1 MKGEQALVPKLRFRG
16 FGGDW
21 QISTIKDNLD
31 KVIDYRGKA
40 PPKYDYGI
48 PLITARNVRDG
59 YLDFTADEYIAED
72 QYESWMCRGIPKAN
86 DVLFTTE
93 APLGNVAIYPEDR
106 YYALGQRI
114 ITLQVNSNQCDSLFL
129 FHNLRSSKTQRNIES
144 KSTGSTAKGIKSK
157 VFVLLNIATPSLP
170 EQEKIAA
177 FLTSVD
183 DRIDQLKRKKSL
195 LQDYKKGAM
204 QKLFSQ
210 ELRFKNEQGKDFPDW
225 EDKRLGE
232 VGVFLRG
239 ISYNSTNVSVTGLF
253 VLRSTNIQD
262 QRLMLDR
269 DFQFID
275 VECPQKISLKKGDIA
290 ICMSNGSKRLV
301 GKSAV
306 YDGSY
311 PHPLTVGAFCS
322 IFRTANCLAPFL
334 LQTQAYSKYLHIL
347 LAGTNINNL
356 KNSDLAELSFSIPSD
371 SDEQTKIANFLSS
384 LDQKIEQVDTQI
396 TQTQTFKKGLLQQM
410 FV

>member
-1 MKGEQALVPKLRFRG
+1 M
-16 FGGDW
+16 W
-21 QISTIKDNLD
+21 TISTIGELAQSYKLGGN
-31 KVIDYRGKA
+31 YTNSENETKA
-40 PPKYDYGI
+40 P
-48 PLITARNVRDG
+48 LIKMGNLSRG
-59 YLDFTADEYIAED
+59 YIKLKKIEYIPDGEPINKDDRIKED
-72 QYESWMCRGIPKAN
+72 DLFFNTRNTLELVGKVAVWRNELPVAYYNSNLMRIHFESNRFMNYKLNSFEGIKGLRRLATG
-86 DVLFTTE
+86 TTSV
-93 APLGNVAIYPEDR
+93 AAIYTKD
-106 YYALGQRI
+106 L
-114 ITLQVNSNQCDSLFL
+114 
-129 FHNLRSSKTQRNIES
+129 
-144 KSTGSTAKGIKSK
+144 IKLK
-157 VFVLLNIATPSLP
+157 QATPSLP

-210 ELRFKNEQGKDFPDW
+210 ELRFKDEQGKDFPDW
-225 EDKRLGE
+225 EEKKLGE